1 MLLDTY
7 EKNGLLLNMN
17 FKEPAATGLTGY
29 RGELVLKQGEV
40 ADDAGRR
47 LPPEAVLKAVVM
59 LAGADKLALV
69 AGLLDDAA
77 KLPLFF
83 ALYGQDV
90 AADTKLIFF
99 VANLPKPAQVNLGEF
114 GCELIPLPEGMVWN
128 ELVDMLYL
136 EKGDFKGQSSGEK
149 IHTVYQAFAGYQ
161 AKSPLMSW
169 EEVLAGRIEHKR
181 ETRGAL

>member
-7 EKNGLLLNMN
+7 EQNGLLLNMN

-29 RGELVLKQGEV
+29 RGELVLKPGEV
-40 ADDAGRR
+40 ADNAGRR
-47 LPPEAVLKAVVM
+47 KPPEAVLKAVVM

-77 KLPLFF
+77 DLPLFF

-90 AADTKLIFF
+90 AAETKLVFF
-99 VANLPKPAQVNLGEF
+99 VANLPKPALVNQGEF
-114 GCELIPLPEGMVWN
+114 SCELVPLPEGIVWN
-128 ELVDMLYL
+128 ELVDMVYL
-136 EKGDFKGQSSGEK
+136 EKSDFKGQTSGEK
-149 IHTVYQAFAGYQ
+149 INTVYEAFAGYQ

>member
-17 FKEPAATGLTGY
+17 FKEPAAAGLTGY

-77 KLPLFF
+77 NLPLFF

-90 AADTKLIFF
+90 AADTKLIFL

-136 EKGDFKGQSSGEK
+136 EKGDFKGQSAADKKRAEEK
-149 IHTVYQAFAGYQ
+149 GPPDCKMKNLTQQRFFHARH
-161 AKSPLMSW
+161 SP
-169 EEVLAGRIEHKR
+169 R
-181 ETRGAL
+181 